1 MPVLIGLVAFI
12 AVGFT
17 WFDRALG
24 DYLDEIRYERY
35 VGAGWIVALL
45 QRPAEPEARRLRTRA
60 LKRLAVFL
68 CAMFIGFP
76 AVVVLARGLYLLAG
90 GQ

>member
-1 MPVLIGLVAFI
+1 MPVLIGLVAFV
-12 AVGFT
+12 AVGFV

-24 DYLDEIRYERY
+24 DYLDEIGYEQY

-45 QRPAEPEARRLRTRA
+45 QRPTEPEARRLRNRA
-60 LKRLAVFL
+60 LKRLAAFL
-68 CAMFIGFP
+68 GAMFIGFP
-76 AVVVLARGLYLLAG
+76 AVAVVGRGLYLLAG